1 MRVSSSGKA
10 LAFQA
15 NDRGSNPLT
24 RSRSC
29 LISRMGVCRLRS
41 PGPLAGIAQSV
52 EHNLAKIDVEGSSP
66 SARSEKVPGSS
77 PGWYNYMLLR

>member
-1 MRVSSSGKA
+1 MGLDTFREVHSPTWSCPISS
-10 LAFQA
+10 
-15 NDRGSNPLT
+15 
-24 RSRSC
+24 
-29 LISRMGVCRLRS
+29 MGMSRLRS
-41 PGPLAGIAQSV
+41 PGLPAGIAQLV